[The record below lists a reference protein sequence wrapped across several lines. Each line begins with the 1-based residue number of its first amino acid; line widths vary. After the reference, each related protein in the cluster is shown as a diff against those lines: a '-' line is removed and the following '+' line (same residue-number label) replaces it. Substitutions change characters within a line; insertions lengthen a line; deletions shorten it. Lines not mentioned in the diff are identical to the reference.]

1 MISSC
6 YSTYIYHHSLLLAEY
21 NIIIFI
27 STTMPRPLPL
37 GIPNPAGVSIQTNVE
52 HILAATAELLPS
64 CCCCY
69 SVSVSV
75 SGNWSYMLNGMLN
88 TLHSCNLCPNEIN
101 LWTSI
106 AKLIRR
112 KPTTTRRR
120 RERLQETP
128 RDSKTTTAIPTP
140 APANPSPNVMRGK
153 PVSLS
158 WRSPQLW
165 RTMQRGGREVR
176 RFGGHL

>member
-1 MISSC
+1 MYHLSVPSFATSKVSS
-6 YSTYIYHHSLLLAEY
+6 STFKYLQQMHVNEY

-27 STTMPRPLPL
+27 STTMARPLPL

-52 HILAATAELLPS
+52 HILAATAKLLPS
-64 CCCCY
+64 CCGCCCS

-75 SGNWSYMLNGMLN
+75 SGNWSYKLNGMLN

-112 KPTTTRRR
+112 KPTTTTTRRR
-120 RERLQETP
+120 RVAES
-128 RDSKTTTAIPTP
+128 DSKRLWD
-140 APANPSPNVMRGK
+140 NDSKSDPSACQPKTKCDEGET
-153 PVSLS
+153 SF
-158 WRSPQLW
+158 
-165 RTMQRGGREVR
+165 T
-176 RFGGHL
+176 